1 MGIETNS
8 PSVQPMPAAPPPAG
22 PQQHKD
28 AGKGLAITALVIAIV
43 SLLLCWIPIVNNMV
57 FFLGIIAL
65 GFAIPAAIISFKRRS
80 KAKGMSIAALIIAVL
95 SLVGVI
101 ATQAF
106 YVSMIDSVAEAVE
119 EGADGVV
126 PVTEAEQEAAAEVPA
141 LALGTSSPVGNEYN
155 VTINSVNLD
164 AAADILAM
172 NEFNEDASGQYVLVD
187 VTAEYTGSEEGDPW
201 IDLSVNFVGSDARQY
216 DSSTCMASLETGA
229 FDVPTLEN
237 GGMADYQLCMDVPA
251 DAVDGGKLFVEPTI
265 SFDNESRIYWA
276 VQ

>member
-1 MGIETNS
+1 MNHFYLPER
-8 PSVQPMPAAPPPAG
+8 PAATKSATP
-22 PQQHKD
+22 KS
-28 AGKGLAITALVIAIV
+28 TALASAVRTGYASARKPLRSPRLTPRRATCSSISTSDSSQVTAWWRMRL
-43 SLLLCWIPIVNNMV
+43 SWKAYQPSWT
-57 FFLGIIAL
+57 LG
-65 GFAIPAAIISFKRRS
+65 
-80 KAKGMSIAALIIAVL
+80 
-95 SLVGVI
+95 
-101 ATQAF
+101 

-141 LALGTSSPVGNEYN
+141 LPLGTSSPLGNEYN

-216 DSSTCMASLETGA
+216 DSSTCTASLETGA

-237 GGMADYQLCMDVPA
+237 GGTADYQLCMDVPA
-251 DAVDGGKLFVEPTI
+251 GAVDGGKLFVEPTI
-265 SFDNESRIYWA
+265 SFDNDSRTYWA

>member
-1 MGIETNS
+1 MEIETNS
-8 PSVQPMPAAPPPAG
+8 PSVQPMPAAPPPGG
-22 PQQHKD
+22 PQQNKD

-43 SLLLCWIPIVNNMV
+43 SLLLCWIPIVNNLV

-65 GFAIPAAIISFKRRS
+65 GFAIPAAIISFRRRS

-106 YVSMIDSVAEAVE
+106 YVSVIDGVAEAVE

-141 LALGTSSPVGNEYN
+141 LALGASSPVGDEYN
-155 VTINSVNLD
+155 VTINSVTLD
-164 AAADILAM
+164 GTADILAM
-172 NEFNEDASGQYVLVD
+172 NEFNEEPSGQYILVD

-216 DSSTCMASLETGA
+216 DSSTCMAVLEKGA
-229 FDVPTLEN
+229 LDVPTLEN
-237 GGMADYQLCMDVPA
+237 GGAADYQLCMDVPA
-251 DAVDGGKLFVEPTI
+251 DAVEGGELFVEPI
-265 SFDNESRIYWA
+265 VSFDNDSRIYWA